1 MEENHIWRK
10 ETQGGKHSWGYQ
22 KEFKKGYQGFI
33 QKIAYE
39 GVITAILTLRG
50 AAKNCFL

>member
-10 ETQGGKHSWGYQ
+10 ETQGGKHGWGYQ
-22 KEFKKGYQGFI
+22 KEFKKGFI

-39 GVITAILTLRG
+39 GTITAILTLRG
-50 AAKNCFL
+50 GS